1 MEKGEAGGKGK
12 IRKKGGCEGAGREGQ
27 KADPEEEEGGAR
39 TERE

>member
-1 MEKGEAGGKGK
+1 MEKGEAGGKGES
-12 IRKKGGCEGAGREGQ
+12 RKKGELEGEGREGQ